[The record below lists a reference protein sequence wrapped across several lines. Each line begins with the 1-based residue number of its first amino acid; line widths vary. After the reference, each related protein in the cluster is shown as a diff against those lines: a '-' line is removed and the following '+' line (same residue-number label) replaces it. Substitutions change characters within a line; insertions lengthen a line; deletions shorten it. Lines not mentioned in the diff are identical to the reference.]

1 MRTAVLCLNFSDVV
15 LSKWVLRT
23 RENKRDAELQT
34 AKGNREGVVRERVED
49 GRLNYAAARRWTSR
63 CLVAAD

>member
-1 MRTAVLCLNFSDVV
+1 MRTVVLCLNFSDVA
-15 LSKWVLRT
+15 LSMWAVRT
-23 RENKRDAELQT
+23 RENKTDAELQT
-34 AKGNREGVVRERVED
+34 AKGDRERDVRERVED